1 MEQKKNET
9 STFGVSIGVGAYNE
23 KKGARAAIE
32 VVRGEAGSRCRRELD
47 FVHQFHVC
55 FCFPCGILSGRE
67 CL

>member
-47 FVHQFHVC
+47 FVHR
-55 FCFPCGILSGRE
+55 FPFFSVS
-67 CL
+67 